1 MKFDIFQ
8 MRFKKVDN
16 TNGWPE
22 GCTDKWNQLKVNKTE
37 LETFF
42 QKLGVFQT
50 AQHGFNKLFG
60 NQLKKKSLSNVSAI
74 SFV

>member
-1 MKFDIFQ
+1 MSKRKHKMKFDIFQ
-8 MRFKKVDN
+8 KRFKKVDN

-42 QKLGVFQT
+42 QKLGFSK
-50 AQHGFNKLFG
+50 QHNTDSTNFLGTN
-60 NQLKKKSLSNVSAI
+60 
-74 SFV
+74 